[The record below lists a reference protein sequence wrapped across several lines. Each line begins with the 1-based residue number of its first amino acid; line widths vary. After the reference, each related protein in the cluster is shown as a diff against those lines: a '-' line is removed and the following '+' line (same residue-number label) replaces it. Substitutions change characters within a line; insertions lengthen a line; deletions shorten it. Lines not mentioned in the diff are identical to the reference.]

1 MVRQGL
7 RVALKGQTPSARA
20 RLAYIMRK
28 GDYAK
33 GREGPR
39 DDLAGHGSGNLP
51 GWAKGRPGR
60 FWRAVDQYERKNG
73 RRCVELELNLPAE
86 LTLEQQHAAIRAFAR
101 RVCGPERL
109 PYTYAI
115 HAAPGNTHV
124 HFMIQER
131 GLDGIERTPQGHF
144 KRASNVDPSLGG
156 ARKSRSITGAAWTF
170 NTRCAWAE
178 TLNAALVQHGHDPR
192 FNPHTKATQAVEA
205 LRAGDLRR
213 YGELRTIT
221 ERHEGPKVHGM
232 RRRWERG
239 ELDWE
244 QIPEGAQATIRQNDH
259 ARSYNNAL
267 RDWLR
272 SATDEQL
279 AERFGA
285 ELREQLEL
293 DNPSGHVS
301 AWMAVQ
307 YTQALDEDR
316 VRAVAAAQQA
326 GELELLTVAQIE
338 AAERAALAAELDELI
353 DAVQVSHLDDLLVVE
368 RGQAHAAV
376 LAEDCARA
384 AAELAAL
391 VSFEMVDALRQRL
404 AIERE
409 QAHAAALA
417 EDAERERRAVILD
430 ALEQWNRYLGDRPES
445 TRVTAATA
453 QVIAGTPGAIER
465 AEQLARSLS
474 AAEKTALERQKA
486 ERERQAAEQAERERQ
501 RAAAELL
508 TLCATPSPTVG
519 GDPVAAQADDLDE
532 QANLPE
538 TSAPEPQRH
547 EDEWCEYEENGELY
561 RHPVG
566 RPDEIYWQ
574 NPSGEWH
581 LQPTDQIDYNDGY
594 DYP

>member
-7 RVALKGQTPSARA
+7 RVALKGKTPSARA
-20 RLAYIMRK
+20 RLKYIMRQ

-33 GREGPR
+33 GREGRR
-39 DDLAGHGSGNLP
+39 DDLAGYGSGNLP
-51 GWAKGRPGR
+51 SWAKGRPGR
-60 FWRAVDQYERKNG
+60 FWRAVDQFERANG
-73 RRCVELELNLPAE
+73 RKCVELELNLPPE
-86 LTLEQQHAAIRAFAR
+86 LTLEQQHAAIRAFGR

-109 PYTYAI
+109 PFTYAI
-115 HAAPGNTHV
+115 HAAPGNRHV

-178 TLNAALVQHGHDPR
+178 TLNAALVQHGHEPR

-221 ERHEGPKVHGM
+221 ERHEGPKIHGM
-232 RRRWERG
+232 RRRWERD

-244 QIPEGAQATIRQNDH
+244 QIPEGAQATIRHNDH
-259 ARSYNNAL
+259 ARTYNNAL

-272 SATDEQL
+272 SATDDQL

-293 DNPSGHVS
+293 DNPSGHVA

-307 YTQALDEDR
+307 HTQALDEDR

-338 AAERAALAAELDELI
+338 ATERAALAAELDELI

-368 RGQAHAAV
+368 R
-376 LAEDCARA
+376 
-384 AAELAAL
+384 
-391 VSFEMVDALRQRL
+391 
-404 AIERE
+404 E

-417 EDAERERRAVILD
+417 EDAGRERRAVILD
-430 ALEQWNRYLGDRPES
+430 ALEQWSRYLGDRPES